1 MPNSTMQLQIMK
13 PVLKGRILAK
23 LSICSLIHRCLPPR
37 RIHASP

>member
-13 PVLKGRILAK
+13 PVLKGRTLAK

-37 RIHASP
+37 RIHALP